1 MGKKK
6 DSFRWRFVTADVSII
21 QKINPEILTKLSHIL
36 VTPVNIAKKIALLFF
51 KSFTEFGEYTK
62 NNNLVFPVCKQFQN
76 IL

>member
-36 VTPVNIAKKIALLFF
+36 DTPVKIWQKNSSTFSRRL
-51 KSFTEFGEYTK
+51 TEFGESLTTK
-62 NNNLVFPVCKQFQN
+62 
-76 IL
+76 I